1 MLCFVFSEF
10 VGLGKIQA
18 KKREWKKKIQEDYIL
33 ISFAAWVEGIL
44 YSLESWRVILVSV
57 LCCEWETVISMPQ
70 QLGTEHAIIPM
81 LRKP

>member
-18 KKREWKKKIQEDYIL
+18 KKREGKKKIQKDYIL

-44 YSLESWRVILVSV
+44 YSLES
-57 LCCEWETVISMPQ
+57 
-70 QLGTEHAIIPM
+70 
-81 LRKP
+81 